1 MGEFERVGY
10 NIHETWI
17 QKKGW
22 ERVKIWLPKGYIWEY
37 KKQKDEVKTGG
48 RWRDDGKEGG
58 D

>member
-1 MGEFERVGY
+1 MGY

-22 ERVKIWLPKGYIWEY
+22 ERVKKWLPKGYIWEY
-37 KKQKDEVKTGG
+37 KKQKEEVKTGG
-48 RWRDDGKEGG
+48 QWRDDGKEGG